1 MSVTTRSGSSN
12 SVTDQY
18 RRRALM
24 LASLLALGG
33 AFFLGRRSAVPAS
46 RSIQGE
52 TAPKAPAGEGREETG
67 LVVFEE
73 ESLKLAGLK
82 VETVRSRALEV
93 RLAVTG
99 TVEPNP
105 DGVVNVTPRVVGKII
120 AVLVGAGD
128 NVRQGQPLA
137 TLASTELAQA
147 QAAYRQAGAR
157 VGLAF
162 SNLVRQKKLAGLGEF
177 GRHKVEE
184 ARDRE
189 IAAHGEINAAVT
201 ELAAARNEVS
211 EARSEQAAFEGD
223 VAGAESEAVSADSEI
238 TEALGQV
245 RALQAALAQAETGA
259 KVAQS
264 RFNRYDT
271 LLKEQLVSKQDW
283 EQAEADHQKA
293 LSDVDAARA
302 NLSQGQAKVETARAH
317 RSAAQARVRAAQGR
331 AQQAADKIR
340 TALSREAQTEAR
352 LAAAKQR
359 DAIAE
364 EALAREEKV
373 FQGGYLTS
381 KEIAEAEAAWRQA
394 QAEHRAAA
402 ENIRLLGGTPG
413 GGNLLTVAAPLAGR
427 VTERAVTLG
436 ETVTPEKTLFAV
448 IALNSVWVQLN
459 IYQKD
464 LPSVRM
470 GQTVSLTTDAA
481 PGRTFSGVVSA
492 IGDLVE
498 ETTRTVKVRAVVQNP
513 GNVLKPRTF
522 VRGKVT
528 TGVRA
533 QVLAVPK
540 DAVQEMEGK
549 PVVFVAAGRP
559 GEFSARAVR
568 MGGTINEQTVI
579 TSGLEPGD
587 SVVTVGAFLVK
598 AQAMKS
604 SLGEE

>member
-1 MSVTTRSGSSN
+1 MSVTTRPGSSHP
-12 SVTDQY
+12 VTDQY
-18 RRRALM
+18 RRCALM
-24 LASLLALGG
+24 LAGLLALGG
-33 AFFLGRRSAVPAS
+33 VFFLGRRSAVPAS
-46 RSIQGE
+46 PPAPGE
-52 TAPKAPAGEGREETG
+52 PMAQAPAGEGHEEPG
-67 LVVFEE
+67 PIVFEE
-73 ESLKLAGLK
+73 ESLKLAQLK
-82 VETVRSRALEV
+82 AEPVRLRSLQAQ
-93 RLAVTG
+93 LAVTG
-99 TVEPNP
+99 IVEPNP
-105 DGVVNVTPRVVGKII
+105 NDVVKVTPRVVGKIVS
-120 AVLVGAGD
+120 VLVGAGD
-128 NVRQGQPLA
+128 NVRRGQPLA
-137 TLASTELAQA
+137 MLASTELAQA

-157 VGLAF
+157 VGLAS

-238 TEALGQV
+238 TEALGQLK
-245 RALQAALAQAETGA
+245 ALQAALAQAETGA

-283 EQAEADHQKA
+283 EQAGADHQKA

-302 NLSQGQAKVETARAH
+302 NISQGQAKVETARAH
-317 RSAAQARVRAAQGR
+317 RAAAQARVRAAQGR
-331 AQQAADKIR
+331 AQQAADKVR

-352 LAAAKQR
+352 LAAAKKR

-381 KEIAEAEAAWRQA
+381 KEIVEAEAAWRQA
-394 QAEHRAAA
+394 QAEQRAAA

-413 GGNLLTVAAPLAGR
+413 GGNLLTVAAPLGGR
-427 VTERAVTLG
+427 VTERPVTLG
-436 ETVTPEKTLFAV
+436 ETVTPEKTLFTV

-459 IYQKD
+459 VYQKD
-464 LPSVRM
+464 LLSIRM
-470 GQTVSLTTDAA
+470 GQAVSLTTDAA

-492 IGDLVE
+492 IGDLVD
-498 ETTRTVKVRAVVQNP
+498 ETTRTVKVRAVIQNP
-513 GNVLKPRTF
+513 GSVLKPQTF

-528 TGVRA
+528 TAMRT

-540 DAVQEMEGK
+540 DAVQQMEGK
-549 PVVFVAAGRP
+549 PVVFVTADQP
-559 GEFSARAVR
+559 GEFRAKAVR
-568 MGGTINEQTVI
+568 MGDTINEQTVI

-587 SVVTVGAFLVK
+587 RVVTVGAFLVK
-598 AQAMKS
+598 AQAVKS
-604 SLGEE
+604 SLSEE